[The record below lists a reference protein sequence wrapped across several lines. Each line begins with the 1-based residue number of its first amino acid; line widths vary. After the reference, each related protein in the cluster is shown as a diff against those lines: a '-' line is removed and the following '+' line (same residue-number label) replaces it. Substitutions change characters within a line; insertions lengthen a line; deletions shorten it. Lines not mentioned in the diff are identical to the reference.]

1 MRIEVGVGFGDCGL
15 GFRVWVLGFRGWG
28 SGFDLGAGNKRIVR

>member
-1 MRIEVGVGFGDCGL
+1 MRIEVGVGFGGWGL
-15 GFRVWVLGFRGWG
+15 GFRVWVLEFRGWG